1 MSSQPGQFTNSI
13 GVYVIQTMN
22 TRPELYKRLVYT
34 EWLFS
39 GIVFLTLLFLPE
51 SPRKLVPEIRR

>member
-1 MSSQPGQFTNSI
+1 MD
-13 GVYVIQTMN
+13 

-51 SPRKLVPEIRR
+51 SPRKLFPEIR